1 MVYINVCKP
10 SQIVES
16 VLKIQTSYGTLL
28 SPVLP
33 TCSGLMITIRQKDQT
48 LKGVEM

>member
-1 MVYINVCKP
+1 MVYINACKP

-33 TCSGLMITIRQKDQT
+33 TCSGLMIIRQKDQT